1 MDERTTDPG
10 LVQKLQRRIEQLTR
24 LMELNNSVF
33 AQLDLNL
40 LLQKIVDTV
49 TQVVDAQLGGLLVLG
64 DDERHFQIFR
74 ISGLPDVPRDW
85 PTGAGV
91 LGLPY
96 REGVSLRLDD
106 VRRHPQAL
114 GFPPGHTE
122 IGPFLSVP
130 LKHERRCLGALFVG
144 NAPGGAFFSADDEG
158 LLQAFADRA
167 AIAIENAR
175 LHAQV
180 QELARLQ
187 ERQRIAQ
194 SLHDTLAQMLFSIGL
209 QAKQITQIA
218 PDEPT
223 RRRAQTIVRLAGR
236 SSDELRTAIFA
247 LRGPY
252 LPEAAGLIELLQ
264 EQVAEFQAQD
274 DIAATLFVSPEFPSL
289 APLVGEAVY
298 RIVCESLSNV
308 RKHAHASAVM
318 VSLHCDQDTVTVT
331 IQDDG
336 VGLVKPMPLDADD
349 GALHFGVATMRQLA
363 AQAQGDLVVA
373 NNEDQGVV
381 VRARFPLPQGC
392 NP

>member
-1 MDERTTDPG
+1 MDERPVDPG
-10 LVQKLQRRIEQLTR
+10 LVHKLQRRIEQLSQ
-24 LMELNNSVF
+24 LMELNKSVL

-40 LLQKIVDTV
+40 LLQRIVDTV
-49 TQVVDAQLGGLLVLG
+49 TQVVNAKLGGLLVPG
-64 DDERHFQIFR
+64 DDEQHVHIFR
-74 ISGLPDVPRDW
+74 ISGLAQVSRDW
-85 PTGAGV
+85 PTGVGV

-106 VRRHPQAL
+106 VRRHPQAR
-114 GFPPGHTE
+114 GFPPGHIE

-130 LKHERRCLGALFVG
+130 LKHARGCLGALFVG
-144 NAPGGAFFSADDEG
+144 NAPGGALFRADDEE
-158 LLQAFADRA
+158 LLQTFADQA

-180 QELARLQ
+180 RELARLQ

-209 QAKQITQIA
+209 EAKQIVQIA
-218 PDEPT
+218 PDEDIC
-223 RRRAQTIVRLAGR
+223 RRAQTIGRLAGR
-236 SSDELRTAIFA
+236 SSDELRCAIFA
-247 LRGPY
+247 LRGRY
-252 LPEAAGLIELLQ
+252 LPEAAGLIELLK
-264 EQVAEFQAQD
+264 ELVAEFRARHN
-274 DIAATLFVSPEFPSL
+274 IAATLFVSPEFPGL

-318 VSLHCDQDTVTVT
+318 VSLHCDRDTVTVT

-349 GALHFGVATMRQLA
+349 GELHFGVATMRQLA
-363 AQAQGDLVVA
+363 AQVQGDLVVA

-381 VRARFPLPQGC
+381 VRERFPLPQGC